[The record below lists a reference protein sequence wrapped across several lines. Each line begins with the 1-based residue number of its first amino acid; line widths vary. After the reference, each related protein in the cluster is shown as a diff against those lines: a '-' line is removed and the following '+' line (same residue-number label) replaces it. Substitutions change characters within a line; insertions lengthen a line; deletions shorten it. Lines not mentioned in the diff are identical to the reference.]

1 MSRKG
6 QPLHTRVA
14 GADGARGGWVAV
26 VADVQDGQPRELR
39 FVEKLAD
46 LIAQGDIATLAVD
59 MPMGFAET
67 AERGGRECERAA
79 RKALPGKTSSVF
91 ASPSRPALAC
101 ADYRKACA
109 ANGNGIGLSKQA
121 FNLFAKMRELDTLVR
136 AKPKCRI
143 LEAHPELGFAR
154 LAGGKP
160 VLARKKTPEG
170 RRKRLALLKREGF
183 GLVAHWLD
191 LLPRKLVQPDDV
203 IDAACVCLAALR
215 AARGQAECFPAVPP
229 LDRYG
234 VEMGIWR

>member
-1 MSRKG
+1 V
-6 QPLHTRVA
+6 TRVA
-14 GADGARGGWVAV
+14 GVDGARGGWVAV
-26 VADVQDGQPRELR
+26 VADPADGQLRELR
-39 FVEKLAD
+39 FVERLAD

-59 MPMGFAET
+59 MPMGFADQ
-67 AERGGRECERAA
+67 AERGGRACERAA

-91 ASPSRPALAC
+91 ASPSRPALAMT
-101 ADYRKACA
+101 DYRKASA

-121 FNLFAKMRELDTLVR
+121 FNLFPKMRELDALVR

-143 LEAHPELGFAR
+143 VEAHPELGFAR
-154 LAGGKP
+154 LAGKP
-160 VLARKKTPEG
+160 VLASKKTPDG

-215 AARGQAECFPAVPP
+215 VTRGEAECFPAVA
-229 LDRYG
+229 LRDRYG